1 MSAADRLEITPAVK
15 LGGVVS
21 IPGDKSISHR
31 LAMLAA
37 IAEGTS
43 TIHNFAD
50 SVDCSSTLECLRR
63 LGAGINRE
71 GTTVVIEGRGLRGLS
86 APALDLDAGNSGT
99 TVRLMS
105 GVVAGFPFESRF
117 IGDESLS
124 RRPMKRII
132 DPLRQF
138 GASVDAREENYLP
151 LKIRGGDLSAID
163 FKMPIASAQV
173 KSAVLLAG
181 LFARGITTVFEPVG
195 SRNHTEIALRE
206 FGAGIRKSA
215 NTIEIEGGH
224 PLHGKEVSVPS
235 DLSSAAF
242 FIAAALAVPDSQI
255 RLTGIGLNPTRT
267 GFISLLVAM
276 QARITVGERS
286 VAAGEPTGDIIA
298 ETSEISGIE
307 IGGNWVPNVIDE
319 IPMLAVLGTRTE
331 NGIRIR
337 DAAELRSKESDRILA
352 VSTNLRAL
360 GADVEEFP
368 DGLFV
373 PGRQRLRGGTVESFG
388 DHRIAMAFAVAG
400 LFAAGPVVI
409 KNPECV
415 AISFPGFFETLDEIR
430 R

>member
-1 MSAADRLEITPAVK
+1 MSADRLEITPAVK
-15 LGGVVS
+15 LGGVISV
-21 IPGDKSISHR
+21 PGDKSISHR

-37 IAEGTS
+37 IAEGTT

-50 SVDCSSTLECLRR
+50 SADCGSTLECLQR
-63 LGAGINRE
+63 LGTSINRQ
-71 GTTVVIEGRGLRGLS
+71 GTTVVIEGQGLRGLS
-86 APALDLDAGNSGT
+86 RPALDLDAGNSGT

-105 GVVAGFPFESRF
+105 GLVAGFPFESRF
-117 IGDESLS
+117 VGDESLS

-132 DPLRQF
+132 DPLREF
-138 GASVDAREENYLP
+138 GATVDARDENYLP
-151 LKIRGGDLSAID
+151 LKIRGGDLNAID
-163 FKMPIASAQV
+163 FKMPIASAQL

-181 LFARGITTVFEPVG
+181 LFARGTTTVFEPVG

-206 FGAGIRKSA
+206 FGARIRKSA
-215 NTIEIEGGH
+215 NTIEVEGGH
-224 PLHGKEVSVPS
+224 PLQGKEFSVPS

-242 FIAAALAVPDSQI
+242 FLAAGLAVPDSQI

-276 QARITVGERS
+276 QAKITVGERS
-286 VAAGEPTGDIIA
+286 VASGEPAGDIIV
-298 ETSEISGIE
+298 ETSEITGIE

-319 IPMLAVLGTRTE
+319 IPMLAVLGTLTE

-352 VSTNLRAL
+352 VATNLRAL
-360 GADVEEFP
+360 GADVEEYP

-373 PGRQRLRGGTVESFG
+373 PGRQTLRGGTVESFG

-409 KNPECV
+409 TNPGCV
-415 AISFPGFFETLDEIR
+415 AISFPGFFEALRQIR